1 VSEAHLTIAIGDE
14 VTIVVGVYWNC
25 VVVGVTL
32 NVAAVLEE
40 AVARIVEE
48 VEHDTDNRMEG
59 VEVGY
64 DLAPP

>member
-14 VTIVVGVYWNC
+14 VTIVVGVYCNC
-25 VVVGVTL
+25 VAVGATL
-32 NVAAVLEE
+32 NVAAALEE

-48 VEHDTDNRMEG
+48 VEHDTDNGMEG

>member
-1 VSEAHLTIAIGDE
+1 MSEAHLTIAIGDE

>member
-14 VTIVVGVYWNC
+14 VTIVAGVYWNC
-25 VVVGVTL
+25 VDVGATL

-40 AVARIVEE
+40 AVARVVEE
-48 VEHDTDNRMEG
+48 VEHDTDRRMEG
-59 VEVGY
+59 VEVGC